1 MGKRENLKSN
11 KIAPTLFVGVGGIG
25 GRIIRGV
32 AELCKNDDKSNMS
45 FVIFDTDKNDLDRI
59 AGNLPINKVQTSS
72 TRNIKAYMT
81 FDKDA
86 NDNWFPNNR
95 ILDSKTVSEGAG
107 QVRAIS
113 RLALNA
119 SIRQNKIKDLYNAI
133 DKLYL
138 KDGSDGQRAIKVAI
152 ASTATGGTGSGIALE
167 IGMLIR
173 DYITTKYPESS
184 AIIRGFFIMPGVMRT
199 KIKSEKEMDS
209 QERNG
214 YSTIK
219 EINAFMMKGS
229 GFFDSNPDLMR
240 YKGLNLSVPT
250 TDGSIRT
257 LDNLPFDFC
266 FLIEKND
273 ANQKSME
280 FLSQYEKLVSRCI
293 YEQNISIL
301 SKKASSQEDNV
312 IKTFIDPELL
322 GRSRFGSV
330 GAATLKYP
338 YEEIRD
344 YVAYTWAEKNIL
356 GVRNI
361 GGASNED
368 LVKNT
373 WIACDKEFRQLEKE
387 FESGNTNKKPDRGEE
402 YLNSIESSVSDFAM
416 EIKDRQIHKKYEK
429 FVNEDDR
436 DESDDFKVK
445 VDKITNQY
453 LNNLTNA
460 LVINYQKNILTSSS
474 SNEEDDAEQA
484 NSVGMIISKAESP
497 AAKGGLS
504 TRLKNIMTLNNVNL
518 SNSLDDKTKNFLKM
532 AFESNNTFTQDVN
545 IKTMFAGKEIPFS
558 IENFISLDEKTAL
571 HPNAIRALLYSLSA
585 KMAKGSDQIK
595 SSEDYMN
602 DYNEIIYGRK
612 IKKGKNADKTN
623 TKEYQVKGNIGKET
637 DLKQMCEA
645 ADESDENK
653 AIEVLDSGA
662 FNRAQRKLNDLSDLV
677 KERTYEIAKYRI
689 CKDGKTFVDSLI
701 KAYETFY
708 DSFEKKITTIDKK
721 KKEIVSSIEYHKGDC
736 VKNLFASKPLLDMV
750 VENCNSGKNSGKLYV
765 DIYEAIK
772 DNAIIEK
779 KRAGNP
785 LLMEATKDIFT
796 DVIIENYK
804 NDVEDNCAE
813 EIDLDILQAMK
824 YQFEMSQLVKAQ
836 NEKNDEARE
845 EIIKDCNDKDK
856 RNKYINDIL
865 KELNI
870 LATPSLAKAND
881 KEDREVSAMAYGAG
895 VDDENGSIRVDDFTK
910 YLDKENKSD
919 AISKYELHCFRST
932 YGLTPEDITSLKY
945 EKPEL
950 DGELFSN
957 NSGEYFKKYQEYMKE
972 IGPDSRINPI
982 ITTHVDRRWN
992 SISVMPEMDLN
1003 YQKML
1008 MGHIHE
1014 AYFYGFVYGAIT
1026 LTSVSRYEEDNKV
1039 YCFDNDGRKNRLYV
1053 SDGTKCDE
1061 LYKVVDSLYFDRKLV
1076 EDLHSIAK
1084 RSREKTE
1091 TRPTEFKKTA
1101 FATRISELK
1110 RSSIIT
1116 STTDLKDDVRMSIFE
1131 LPALYFASLP
1141 ARKKDAAELKTMVWG
1156 IMYAL
1161 LREIKVVNEEND
1173 AKVVWK
1179 QFVAEHYNLLLENYN
1194 KIDELKI
1201 VPQETIESI
1210 KDYITSYLSKNEVE
1224 YNKEDFKKSSK

>member
-1 MGKRENLKSN
+1 MAKRENLKSN

-32 AELCKNDDKSNMS
+32 AELSKNDDKKNTS
-45 FVIFDTDKNDLDRI
+45 FIIFDTDKNDLDRI
-59 AGNLPINKVQTSS
+59 AGDLPISKVQTSS
-72 TRNIKAYMT
+72 TRNIKAYMS

-119 SIRQNKIKDLYNAI
+119 SIRQNKIKDLYDAI

-138 KDGSDGQRAIKVAI
+138 KDGSEGQRAIKVII
-152 ASTATGGTGSGIALE
+152 ATTATGGTGSGIALE
-167 IGMLIR
+167 IGMLVR
-173 DYITTKYPESS
+173 DYVATKYPESS

-229 GFFDSNPDLMR
+229 GFFDSNPDLAR

-266 FLIEKND
+266 FLIEKSD

-280 FLSQYEKLVSRCI
+280 SLSQYEELVSRCI

-330 GAATLKYP
+330 GASVLRYP

-361 GGASNED
+361 NGVSNED

-373 WIACDKEFRQLEKE
+373 WIACDKEYRQLEKE
-387 FESGNTNKKPDRGEE
+387 YENGVINNKPERGTE
-402 YLNSIESSVSDFAM
+402 YLNSIDSSASDFAM

-429 FVNEDDR
+429 YVNEDNR
-436 DESDDFKVK
+436 DGTDEFKTK
-445 VDKITNQY
+445 VEKIASQY
-453 LNNLTNA
+453 LDNLTEA
-460 LVINYQKNILTSSS
+460 LVINYQKSILTSNDSD
-474 SNEEDDAEQA
+474 EDESEQMNGLEDIL
-484 NSVGMIISKAESP
+484 NSASSP
-497 AAKGGLS
+497 ATKGHLGK
-504 TRLKNIMTLNNVNL
+504 RYRNINKLNNVNL

-532 AFESNNTFTQDVN
+532 AFESNNAFTQDVN
-545 IKTMFAGKEIPFS
+545 IKSVSIGKEIPFS
-558 IENFISLDEKTAL
+558 IENYISLDEKSAL
-571 HPNAIRALLYSLSA
+571 HPNAIRALLYSLSE
-585 KMAKGSDQIK
+585 KMAKGSNQIK
-595 SSEDYMN
+595 SSEDYASE
-602 DYNEIIYGRK
+602 YNEINSGRK
-612 IKKGKNADKTN
+612 VKNDKKGDKAN
-623 TKEYQVKGNIGKET
+623 TKEFQVKGNFGKET
-637 DLKQMCEA
+637 DLKQMCDA
-645 ADESDENK
+645 ADDAEDNK
-653 AIEVLDSGA
+653 AIEVLDSNA
-662 FNRAQRKLNDLSDLV
+662 FNRAQRKLNDLYDLV
-677 KERTYEIAKYRI
+677 NGRTSEIARYRI
-689 CKDGKTFVDSLI
+689 CKDGKAFVDSLI
-701 KAYETFY
+701 KAYENFY
-708 DSFEKKITTIDKK
+708 DSFERKISLIDKK
-721 KKEIVSSIEYHKGDC
+721 KKEIVSSIEYHNGDC
-736 VKNLFASKPLLDMV
+736 VKNLFASRQLLDVV
-750 VENCNSGKNSGKLYV
+750 VENCVSSKDNGQLYV
-765 DIYEAIK
+765 DIYKAIK
-772 DNAIIEK
+772 DNAITEK
-779 KRAGNP
+779 KRIGNP
-785 LLMEATKDIFT
+785 LLMEATKDIFN

-804 NDVEDNCAE
+804 KDVEKNCAN
-813 EIDLDILQAMK
+813 EIDLDILHAMK
-824 YQFEMSQLVKAQ
+824 YQFEISQLVKAQ
-836 NEKNDEARE
+836 NENDEEARE
-845 EIIKDCNDKDK
+845 AIIRDCNNKDK

-865 KELNI
+865 KEINI

-895 VDDENGSIRVDDFTK
+895 VNDEDGSIRIDDFTK

-932 YGLTPEDITSLKY
+932 YGLTPEDITSLGY
-945 EKPEL
+945 VKPES
-950 DGELFSN
+950 DGILYSS
-957 NSGEYFKKYQEYMKE
+957 NSGEYFKKYQEYMNE

-982 ITTHVDRRWN
+982 ITTHIDRRWN
-992 SISVMPEMDLN
+992 SISVMPEMDLD

-1014 AYFYGFVYGAIT
+1014 AYFYGFVYGAIAI
-1026 LTSVSRYEEDNKV
+1026 TSISRYEEDNKV

-1053 SDGTKCDE
+1053 SDGTNCNE
-1061 LYKVVDSLYFDRKLV
+1061 LYKIVDSLYFDRKLV
-1076 EDLHSIAK
+1076 EDIHNIANA
-1084 RSREKTE
+1084 SRAKTE
-1091 TRPTEFKKTA
+1091 SRPSEFKDTT
-1101 FATRISELK
+1101 FASRIAELK
-1110 RSSIIT
+1110 RSSIVI
-1116 STTDLKDDVRMSIFE
+1116 SNTDLKDDIKMSIFE
-1131 LPALYFASLP
+1131 LPALYYGSLP

-1161 LREIKVVNEEND
+1161 LREIKVVNEIND
-1173 AKVVWK
+1173 AKVIWK
-1179 QFVAEHYNLLLENYN
+1179 QLVIEHFNLLQENHN
-1194 KIDELKI
+1194 KIDELK
-1201 VPQETIESI
+1201 VVSSDVIESI
-1210 KDYITSYLSKNEVE
+1210 KDHIASYLSKNNVG
-1224 YNKEDFKKSSK
+1224 YKKEDFKKSK

>member
-1 MGKRENLKSN
+1 MAKRENLKSN
-11 KIAPTLFVGVGGIG
+11 KITPTLFVGVGGIG

-32 AELCKNDDKSNMS
+32 AELCKYDDKKNTS

-59 AGNLPINKVQTSS
+59 AGNLPISKVQTSS
-72 TRNIKAYMT
+72 TRNIKAYMA

-119 SIRQNKIKDLYNAI
+119 SIRQNKIKDLYDAI

-138 KDGSDGQRAIKVAI
+138 KDGSDGQRAIKVVV

-240 YKGLNLSVPT
+240 YKGLCLSVPT

-266 FLIEKND
+266 FLIEKSD
-273 ANQKSME
+273 ANQKSMVS
-280 FLSQYEKLVSRCI
+280 LSQYEQLVSRCI

-330 GAATLKYP
+330 GAATLRYP

-356 GVRNI
+356 GVRNAS
-361 GGASNED
+361 GVSNED

-373 WIACDKEFRQLEKE
+373 WIACDKEYRQLEKE

-436 DESDDFKVK
+436 DEADEFKVK
-445 VDKITNQY
+445 VDKITSQY
-453 LNNLTNA
+453 LNNLTEA
-460 LVINYQKNILTSSS
+460 LVVNYQKNILTSNGS
-474 SNEEDDAEQA
+474 EEQDENEQA
-484 NSVGMIISKAESP
+484 NGVGKILDLAGSP
-497 AAKGGLS
+497 AAKGNLV
-504 TRLKNIMTLNNVNL
+504 RRFKNINILNNVNL
-518 SNSLDDKTKNFLKM
+518 SNALDDKTKNFLKM

-545 IKTMFAGKEIPFS
+545 IKTMSVGKEIPFS
-558 IENFISLDEKTAL
+558 IENLVSLDEKTAL

-585 KMAKGSDQIK
+585 KMAKGSNQIQ
-595 SSEDYMN
+595 SSEDFMSY
-602 DYNEIIYGRK
+602 YNETVYGGK
-612 IKKGKNADKTN
+612 IKDGKKGEKIN
-623 TKEYQVKGNIGKET
+623 TKEFQVRGNIGKET

-645 ADESDENK
+645 ADEAEDNK

-662 FNRAQRKLNDLSDLV
+662 ANRAQRKLNELYDLV
-677 KERTYEIAKYRI
+677 KGRTYEIAKYRI

-701 KAYETFY
+701 KAYEGFY
-708 DSFEKKITTIDKK
+708 DSFEKKVSLIDKK
-721 KKEIVSSIEYHKGDC
+721 KREIVSSIEYHNGDC
-736 VKNLFASKPLLDMV
+736 VKNLFASRPLLEMV
-750 VENCNSGKNSGKLYV
+750 VENCNSSKDNGKLYV
-765 DIYEAIK
+765 DIYKAVK

-785 LLMEATKDIFT
+785 LLMDATKDIFS

-804 NDVEDNCAE
+804 NDVEDNCAN
-813 EIDLDILQAMK
+813 EIDLDILHAMK
-824 YQFEMSQLVKAQ
+824 YQFEISQLVKAQ
-836 NEKNDEARE
+836 NEKDDEARE
-845 EIIKDCNDKDK
+845 EIRKDCNDKDK

-895 VDDENGSIRVDDFTK
+895 VDDESGSIRIDDFTK

-945 EKPEL
+945 EKPES
-950 DGELFSN
+950 DGVLYGQ

-1014 AYFYGFVYGAIT
+1014 AYFYGFVYGSIVLAP
-1026 LTSVSRYEEDNKV
+1026 VSQYEKENKV

-1053 SDGTKCDE
+1053 SNGTKCDE

-1076 EDLHSIAK
+1076 EDVHAVAK
-1084 RSREKTE
+1084 SVRAKTE
-1091 TRPTEFKKTA
+1091 SRPTEFKNTT
-1101 FATRISELK
+1101 FATRIAELK
-1110 RSSIIT
+1110 RSSIIA
-1116 STTDLKDDVRMSIFE
+1116 STTDLKDDIKMSIFE
-1131 LPALYFASLP
+1131 LPALYYASLP

-1161 LREIKVVNEEND
+1161 LREIQVVNESND
-1173 AKVVWK
+1173 AKVIWR
-1179 QFVAEHYNLLLENYN
+1179 QFVTEHFNLLQENHS
-1194 KIDELKI
+1194 KIDELKV
-1201 VPQETIESI
+1201 VPQDTIESI
-1210 KDYITSYLSKNEVE
+1210 KDYITSYLSKNNVE
-1224 YNKEDFKKSSK
+1224 YKKEDFNKNN